1 MTTTNQ
7 HNKSS
12 SCISRYTPPVELPPG
27 QPVFRGEW
35 DSEGVYIYQAYRDE
49 IADWAL
55 EHQKFGGPAWNPTRM
70 TWIKPSFAWML
81 YRSGYGCKPGQPR
94 ILKIKLA
101 HADIAHLL
109 SHCKLINTNKEAT
122 KKGKT
127 NPEVGGNGRIQWD
140 PERDLFQTDDGRGDR
155 VQPRRMLRTRAIQIG
170 LAEILSEYYVDHII
184 SIEDVTN
191 LAHKV
196 AKAHRL
202 NGDKATHAAM
212 EDLRTELPNEQPYLP
227 LLPLETLRNLA
238 LLPGPAADEVAQLG
252 RGSG

>member
-1 MTTTNQ
+1 
-7 HNKSS
+7 
-12 SCISRYTPPVELPPG
+12 
-27 QPVFRGEW
+27 
-35 DSEGVYIYQAYRDE
+35 
-49 IADWAL
+49 
-55 EHQKFGGPAWNPTRM
+55 
-70 TWIKPSFAWML
+70 
-81 YRSGYGCKPGQPR
+81 
-94 ILKIKLA
+94 
-101 HADIAHLL
+101 
-109 SHCKLINTNKEAT
+109 
-122 KKGKT
+122 
-127 NPEVGGNGRIQWD
+127 
-140 PERDLFQTDDGRGDR
+140 
-155 VQPRRMLRTRAIQIG
+155 

-202 NGDKATHAAM
+202 KGDKATHAAM